1 MRFLAIFILTT
12 ISLFSAQAQD
22 TSLKAIPL
30 QTQMD
35 ANLKNMIDIIST
47 ALLQKVPGVTKDS
60 KIEISSDSQ
69 LSQGKAQG
77 QWMVTVSE
85 GEETSP
91 LFSMNGGV
99 ELNLISKDS
108 ASASSRFHLQLITTA
123 QVSKEDLYKMMSLS
137 FQKMGGD
144 PQLFADPAMSAT
156 VVMQKYKE
164 QAIAY
169 VQSMA
174 SAAPAKKKQSFGT
187 RSSSQES
194 SSNSLDTET
203 VAQLIAVIEQ
213 SLVVTEANGET
224 IVQIDMS
231 SSRTVMSELAQKNPL
246 LNALTALGSMDLKV
260 AGSTAQWTI
269 RTEIEVSAKVIETY
283 DAYLSLQQ
291 SQASGL
297 TELSELITK
306 LGAWAVGRCSTEA
319 YQTMCVDNLINV
331 CTKNVDRVQKCVDDA
346 KIIQSSRESNT
357 SGDHFSTIANGV
369 SLLTSRTGTTIED
382 WFSSDDEE
390 PSESGDN

>member
-1 MRFLAIFILTT
+1 MRFLIISILTT
-12 ISLFSAQAQD
+12 ISIFSAQAQEV
-22 TSLKAIPL
+22 SSKAVPL

-47 ALLQKVPGVTKDS
+47 SLLQKVPGVTKES
-60 KIEISSDSQ
+60 KIEISPESA
-69 LSQGKAQG
+69 LSQGQAQG
-77 QWMVTVSE
+77 QWSVSVAE
-85 GEETSP
+85 ADEAAP
-91 LFSMNGGV
+91 LFSMTGGV

-108 ASASSRFHLQLITTA
+108 AATGASGVYLQMTTQA
-123 QVSKEDLYKMMSLS
+123 QISKEDLYKMMSLS
-137 FQKMGGD
+137 FEKIGGD
-144 PQLFADPAMSAT
+144 AQLFADPALSAT

-164 QAIAY
+164 QVIAY
-169 VQSMA
+169 VQSLA
-174 SAAPAKKKQSFGT
+174 STAPAKKKQSFGA
-187 RSSSQES
+187 RSAPEESSSQ
-194 SSNSLDTET
+194 SLDAET
-203 VAQLIAVIEQ
+203 VSQLTALIEQ

-224 IVQIDMS
+224 IVQINMS
-231 SSRTVMSELAQKNPL
+231 ASRSVVSKLAQQNPL
-246 LNALTALGSMDLKV
+246 LNVLTAFESMDLKV
-260 AGSTAQWTI
+260 AGSVVQWTV
-269 RTEIEVSAKVIETY
+269 RTEIEVSPKVIETY
-283 DAYLSLQQ
+283 DAYLSTQQ

-331 CTKNVDRVQKCVDDA
+331 CTKNIDRVQKCVDDA

-382 WFSSDDEE
+382 WFSSED
-390 PSESGDN
+390 